1 MAAPDA
7 LEPADKV
14 PQAAPEHPAPVN
26 VHVTPLFCTSLVTV
40 AVKLPVCP
48 VCTDAVVGFTAMD
61 TAGVVIVIVVTAVL
75 LASATDCAVRVTVAG
90 EGALDGAVYVMPAP
104 DALELADSVPHVAPE
119 HPVPVRAHVT
129 PLFSGSFV
137 TVAET
142 LRVCPI
148 CNDALT
154 GLTAIVTGGAAVIVI
169 VTVVVLV
176 LSATACAVAVT
187 VAGAGT
193 AAGAV

>member
-1 MAAPDA
+1 
-7 LEPADKV
+7 
-14 PQAAPEHPAPVN
+14 
-26 VHVTPLFCTSLVTV
+26 LVTV

-48 VCTDAVVGFTAMD
+48 ICTDVVVGFTVMD
-61 TAGVVIVIVVTAVL
+61 TAGVVIVIAVVAVL
-75 LASATDCAVRVTVAG
+75 LPSATDCAVRVTVAG
-90 EGALDGAVYVMPAP
+90 DGAVAGAIYVMPAP
-104 DALELADSVPHVAPE
+104 DALELADSVPHVVPE
-119 HPVPVRAHVT
+119 QPLPVSAHVT

-148 CNDALT
+148 CTDAVT
-154 GLTAIVTGGAAVIVI
+154 GLTAIVTGGAGVIVI
-169 VTVVVLV
+169 VTVVVLM

-193 AAGAV
+193 AVGAV

>member
-1 MAAPDA
+1 
-7 LEPADKV
+7 
-14 PQAAPEHPAPVN
+14 
-26 VHVTPLFCTSLVTV
+26 
-40 AVKLPVCP
+40 
-48 VCTDAVVGFTAMD
+48 
-61 TAGVVIVIVVTAVL
+61 
-75 LASATDCAVRVTVAG
+75 
-90 EGALDGAVYVMPAP
+90 MPAP

-119 HPVPVRAHVT
+119 QPLPVKLQVT
-129 PLFSGSFV
+129 PLFCGSFV

-148 CNDALT
+148 CTEAVT

-176 LSATACAVAVT
+176 LSATDCAVAVT
-187 VAGAGT
+187 VASEGT